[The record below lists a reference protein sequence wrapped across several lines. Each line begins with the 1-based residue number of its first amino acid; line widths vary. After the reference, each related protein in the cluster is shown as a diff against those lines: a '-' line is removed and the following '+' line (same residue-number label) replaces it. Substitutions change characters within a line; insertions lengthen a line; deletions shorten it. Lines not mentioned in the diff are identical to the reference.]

1 MSQQSFFHVPH
12 AGFAA
17 FTATLSTGP
26 WALVDTSAYEAQSG
40 ISWTAPSVVLVKIRL
55 KHTVQGL
62 LVAVSGARN
71 AKGCDRNWDA
81 CQKQLCTL
89 LDAAAASTVPA
100 KREAAKRLQRLL
112 LLGAGEGQTKLRY
125 QEEVDFGRIQLQL
138 VAHGQ
143 AEADV
148 ALLGLEPVLA
158 EIASATDDLANA
170 IGHGVSAVTP
180 HARRAAA
187 IADCVAIFTWA
198 SETLEWMVNRG
209 ANGSEKDLA
218 VMLLASLTDLAS
230 RYPLSVP
237 PRSLQQ
243 EPPPPSVH

>member
-17 FTATLSTGP
+17 FAATLSTGP
-26 WALVDTSAYEAQSG
+26 WAFVDTSAYEAQSG
-40 ISWTAPSVVLVKIRL
+40 ISWTAPSMVLVKLRL
-55 KHTVQGL
+55 KHSVQSL
-62 LVAVSGARN
+62 LVAISGARN
-71 AKGCDRNWDA
+71 AKGCDRTWDA

-89 LDAAAASTVPA
+89 LEAAAASTVPA
-100 KREAAKRLQRLL
+100 KREAAKRLQQLL

-125 QEEVDFGRIQLQL
+125 QEEVDLGRIQLQL

-148 ALLGLEPVLA
+148 ELLGLDPVLA
-158 EIASATDDLANA
+158 EIAAATDDLAMA
-170 IGHGVSAVTP
+170 IGHGVSAVAP
-180 HARRAAA
+180 HVRRASA
-187 IADCVAIFTWA
+187 IADCVATFTWA
-198 SETLEWMVNRG
+198 AETLEWMTSRGVNG
-209 ANGSEKDLA
+209 PEKDLA

-237 PRSLQQ
+237 SRQI
-243 EPPPPSVH
+243 EVPPASVH